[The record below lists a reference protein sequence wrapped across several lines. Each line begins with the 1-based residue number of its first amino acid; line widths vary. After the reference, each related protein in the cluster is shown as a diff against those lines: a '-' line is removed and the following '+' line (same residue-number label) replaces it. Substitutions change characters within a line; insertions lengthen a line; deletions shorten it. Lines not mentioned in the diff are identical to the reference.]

1 MSTND
6 QQRSHTRPS
15 FGRRVRHGLIA
26 LAGATL
32 MLGGLAAC
40 SHIGPH
46 HGDMS
51 QMSAEDQARMRQH
64 MSDRVS
70 RELSLD
76 DAQKQRLGVLFDK
89 LAEQRKTVVG
99 AETDPRAKVRTL
111 LAGNTFDRAGAQ
123 QLVDQKTGAVRTAA
137 PELIT
142 AFGDFY
148 DSLKP
153 EQQQKLRDWM
163 DKRGGRRWFGG
174 HMG

>member
-1 MSTND
+1 
-6 QQRSHTRPS
+6 
-15 FGRRVRHGLIA
+15 
-26 LAGATL
+26 

-46 HGDMS
+46 QGDMS
-51 QMSAEDQARMRQH
+51 QMSADDLARMRQH
-64 MSDRVS
+64 MTERVS

-76 DAQKQRLGVLFDK
+76 DAQKQRLGALFDK
-89 LAEQRKTVVG
+89 LAEQRKVVMG
-99 AETDPRAKVRTL
+99 ADADPRAKVRAL
-111 LAGNTFDRAGAQ
+111 VAGNTFDRAGAQ
-123 QLVDQKTGAVRTAA
+123 QLVDQKTTALHSAA
-137 PELIT
+137 PEVIT

-153 EQQQKLRDWM
+153 DQQLKLREWM